1 MATSVFFNNFNSTA
15 EQNLIEDLIIESIKI
30 YGIDVYYI
38 PRTVSNRDAVFREGS
53 TYTYNQSYLVEAY
66 IRNVDGF
73 TGDGEF
79 LSKFG
84 IEVREQ
90 IIFTMAQRVFAAEVG
105 AYDGEI
111 RPLEGDLIWFPLTQ
125 ALYQVKLAN
134 VKPIFYQLG
143 ALQTYD
149 LTCELYEYSGSET
162 FNTGIK
168 GIDDVY
174 NSMTASPDA
183 FEILTTSSAIL
194 TTEAGETLVL
204 ESYNID
210 TIDPQAENDVFEK
223 EGQDFIDFTE
233 FDPFSEKSQGS
244 RA

>member
-38 PRTVSNRDAVFREGS
+38 PRTTINRDAVFREGS
-53 TYTYNQSYLVEAY
+53 TYSYNSSYLIEAY

-84 IEVREQ
+84 LQVRDQ
-90 IIFTMAQRVFAAEVG
+90 IVFTMAQRTFKAEVG
-105 AYDGEI
+105 NYNDEV
-111 RPLEGDLIWFPLTQ
+111 RPNEGDLIWFPLTRTVFQ
-125 ALYQVKLAN
+125 IKNAD

-149 LTCELYEYSGSET
+149 LTCELYEASSET
-162 FNTGIK
+162 FNTGIAE
-168 GIDDVY
+168 IDNKY
-174 NSMTASPDA
+174 NALSLVSNTY
-183 FEILTTSSAIL
+183 EILL
-194 TTEAGETLVL
+194 ENGNVLVTEAGEHIIL
-204 ESYNID
+204 ESFDIEAID
-210 TIDPQAENDVFEK
+210 VQAENDVYEQ
-223 EGQDFIDFTE
+223 EGLDFIDFTE
-233 FDPFSEKSQGS
+233 FDPFSEKAGGY
-244 RA
+244 RT

>member
-38 PRTVSNRDAVFREGS
+38 PRTTINRDAVFREGS
-53 TYTYNQSYLVEAY
+53 TYSYDKAYVIEAY

-84 IEVREQ
+84 LQVRDQ
-90 IIFTMAQRVFAAEVG
+90 IVFTMAQRTFKAEVG
-105 AYDGEI
+105 NYTAEV
-111 RPLEGDLIWFPLTQ
+111 RPDEGDLIWFPLTKTVFQ
-125 ALYQVKLAN
+125 IKNAD

-149 LTCELYEYSGSET
+149 LTCELYEASSET
-162 FNTGIK
+162 FNTGIAE
-168 GIDDVY
+168 IDNKY
-174 NSMTASPDA
+174 NALSLVSNTY
-183 FEILTTSSAIL
+183 EILL
-194 TTEAGETLVL
+194 ENGNVLVTEAGEHIIL
-204 ESYNID
+204 ESFDIEAID
-210 TIDPQAENDVFEK
+210 VQAENDVYEQ
-223 EGQDFIDFTE
+223 EGLDFIDFTE
-233 FDPFSEKSQGS
+233 FDPFSEKAGGY
-244 RA
+244 RT

>member
-38 PRTVSNRDAVFREGS
+38 PRSLSNRDAVFREGS
-53 TYTYNQSYLVEAY
+53 YSYNSSYLIEAY
-66 IRNVDGF
+66 IRNIDGF

-84 IEVREQ
+84 LQVRDQ
-90 IIFTMAQRVFAAEVG
+90 IIFTIAKRTFSAEVG
-105 AYDGEI
+105 GYTSEI
-111 RPLEGDLIWFPLTQ
+111 RPLEGDLIWLPLTNSVFQ
-125 ALYQVKLAN
+125 IKNAD

-149 LTCELYEYSGSET
+149 LTCELYEASSET
-162 FNTGIK
+162 FNTGIAE
-168 GIDDVY
+168 IDNTY
-174 NSMTASPDA
+174 NALSLESDTY
-183 FEILTTSSAIL
+183 EILAENGNVL
-194 TTEAGETLVL
+194 VTESGEHIIL
-204 ESYNID
+204 ESFDIEAID
-210 TIDPQAENDVFEK
+210 VQAENDVYEA

-233 FDPFSEKSQGS
+233 FDPFSEKAGGY
-244 RA
+244 RT

>member
-1 MATSVFFNNFNSTA
+1 MATSVFFNNFNSVA

-38 PRTVSNRDAVFREGS
+38 PRTTNNRDAVFREGS
-53 TYTYNQSYLVEAY
+53 TYSYNSSYLIEAY

-84 IEVREQ
+84 LQVRDQ
-90 IIFTMAQRVFAAEVG
+90 IVFTMAQRTFKAEVG
-105 AYDGEI
+105 NYNAEV
-111 RPLEGDLIWFPLTQ
+111 RPYEGDLIWFPLTKTVFQ
-125 ALYQVKLAN
+125 IKNAD

-149 LTCELYEYSGSET
+149 LTCELYEGGTET
-162 FNTGIK
+162 FNTGIAE
-168 GIDDVY
+168 IDNKY
-174 NSMTASPDA
+174 NALSLKSDTY
-183 FEILTTSSAIL
+183 EVLTENGL
-194 TTEAGETLVL
+194 VLVTEAGEHIIL
-204 ESYNID
+204 ESFDIEAID
-210 TIDPQAENDVFEK
+210 VQAENDVFEQ

-233 FDPFSEKSQGS
+233 FDPFSEKAGGY